1 MPQTFYKLY
10 YHIIWATKKRLPLIN
25 PEIEKLIKKYVPNK
39 ITEYNGKQLALNM
52 VEDHIHLLVSIPPKI
67 SIADFVH
74 KIKGSSSHHI
84 NALQGGKNFYWQ
96 SGYGIVSLS
105 EKGVPFVKQYI
116 NNQKQKH
123 QNNDLVDILEYIQD
137 EDGEQRE
144 TAKEIPIAQPY
155 NGRAKNFKSR

>member
-25 PEIEKLIKKYVPNK
+25 PEIEKLVKRYIPNK
-39 ITEYNGKQLALNM
+39 ITEYSGKQLALNM
-52 VEDHIHLLVSIPPKI
+52 VEDHIHLLASIPPKI

-74 KIKGSSSHHI
+74 KIKGSSSHYI

-105 EKGVPFVKQYI
+105 EKGVPFVKEYI
-116 NNQKQKH
+116 DNQKQKH
-123 QNNDLVDILEYIQD
+123 QNNDLVDILECIED
-137 EDGEQRE
+137 EDGGQKE
-144 TAKEIPIAQPY
+144 TAQIHNRLGMNA
-155 NGRAKNFKSR
+155 